1 MRTHR
6 YCCRCVDNGYITAR
20 PGDKHDS
27 LESNEAGD
35 DLPIELRHLED
46 GEDTGL
52 LLGGAEPAQLPSKS
66 RSLDDLTRLGGE
78 ASPRERRRLR
88 DQVRG
93 QGLIMRVDCSLHE
106 NF

>member
-6 YCCRCVDNGYITAR
+6 YCCRCIDNGYITAR

-52 LLGGAEPAQLPSKS
+52 LLGGPGPHSELASTLPSKS

-88 DQVRG
+88 DQVR
-93 QGLIMRVDCSLHE
+93 VSS
-106 NF
+106 

>member
-1 MRTHR
+1 M
-6 YCCRCVDNGYITAR
+6 DISTAR

-52 LLGGAEPAQLPSKS
+52 LLGGLELASTLPSKS

-88 DQVRG
+88 DQVR
-93 QGLIMRVDCSLHE
+93 VSS
-106 NF
+106 

>member
-1 MRTHR
+1 M
-6 YCCRCVDNGYITAR
+6 DISAAR

-52 LLGGAEPAQLPSKS
+52 LLGGLGPHAELASTLPSKS

-88 DQVRG
+88 DQV
-93 QGLIMRVDCSLHE
+93 S
-106 NF
+106 FSS

>member
-1 MRTHR
+1 MELFEAL
-6 YCCRCVDNGYITAR
+6 ISTAR

-52 LLGGAEPAQLPSKS
+52 LLGGPGPHAELASTLPSKS

-93 QGLIMRVDCSLHE
+93 QGLITRVDCSLHE